1 MKTAVI
7 IGQFIMIVTLIIC
20 LIVNQRVIDIQKET
34 IRSTMTAYDTMTE
47 TMNTYKNAFEK
58 FSDKYIEKLMD

>member
-7 IGQFIMIVTLIIC
+7 IGQLIMIVTLIIC

-34 IRSTMTAYDTMTE
+34 IRSTITAYDTMTE
-47 TMNTYKNAFEK
+47 TMTIYKNSFEK
-58 FSDKYIEKLMD
+58 CRDGYIEKLME